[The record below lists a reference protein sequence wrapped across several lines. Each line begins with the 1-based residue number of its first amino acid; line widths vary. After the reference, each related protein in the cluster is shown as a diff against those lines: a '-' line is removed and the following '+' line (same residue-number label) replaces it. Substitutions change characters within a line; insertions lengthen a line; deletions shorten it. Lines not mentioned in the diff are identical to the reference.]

1 METGFNLTGRVAIVT
16 GASKGIGAA
25 IARML
30 GAHGARVVVSSRKEQ
45 AVKEIARTFTGEG
58 IEAIGIEAH
67 MGDPAQVKRLAE
79 QTIEIFGGIDI
90 LVNNAAINPAFG
102 PLLEAD
108 MSAFDKILQVNLK
121 GPIEL
126 SRHCHPSMKERGGGS
141 VINISSIEGITP
153 GYGLGMYGISKA
165 ALISAT
171 KVMAREWG
179 TDGIRC
185 NVICPGLV
193 DTKFSEAL
201 VSNDRIMKMVMA
213 RQALP
218 KLAVP
223 DDIAGLACY
232 LASDLSSFCTG
243 AVFTADGGFTI

>member
-1 METGFNLTGRVAIVT
+1 METGFNLKGKVAIVT

-30 GAHGARVVVSSRKEQ
+30 GSQGARVVISSRKEQ
-45 AVKEIARTFTGEG
+45 SVKELATTFAAEG
-58 IEAIGIEAH
+58 IDAIGIEAH
-67 MGDPAQVKRLAE
+67 MGDPAQVNRLAS
-79 QTIEIFGGIDI
+79 QTIETFGGIDI

-108 MSAFDKILQVNLK
+108 MAAFDKILQVNLK

-126 SRHCHPSMKERGGGS
+126 ARHCHPSMKARGGGS
-141 VINISSIEGITP
+141 IINISSIEGITP

-185 NVICPGLV
+185 NVICPGLI

-201 VSNDRIMKMVMA
+201 VSNERIMKMVMS
-213 RQALP
+213 RQAIQ

-223 DDIAGLACY
+223 EDIAGLACY
-232 LASDLSSFCTG
+232 LASDMSTFCTG

>member
-1 METGFNLTGRVAIVT
+1 METGFNLTGKVAIVT

-30 GAHGARVVVSSRKEQ
+30 GAHGARVILSSRKEH
-45 AVKEIARTFTGEG
+45 AVREIAATFTQEG
-58 IEAIGIEAH
+58 MEAVGIEAH
-67 MGDPAQVKRLAE
+67 MGDPAQIKKLAE
-79 QTIEIFGGIDI
+79 RTIELFGGIDI
-90 LVNNAAINPAFG
+90 IVNNAAINPAFG
-102 PLLEAD
+102 PILEAD

-126 SRHCHPSMKERGGGS
+126 ARHCHSSMKARSGGS

-153 GYGLGMYGISKA
+153 GYGLGLYGISKA

-179 TDGIRC
+179 KDGIRC

-193 DTKFSEAL
+193 ETKFSEAL
-201 VSNDRIMKMVMA
+201 VSNDRILKMVMS

-223 DDIAGLACY
+223 EDIAGLACY

>member
-45 AVKEIARTFTGEG
+45 AVKEIATTFIREG

-79 QTIEIFGGIDI
+79 KTIEIFGGIDI

-108 MSAFDKILQVNLK
+108 ISAFDKILQVNLK

-126 SRHCHPSMKERGGGS
+126 ARLCHPSMKERGGGS